1 MTPDAP
7 KRTFFRRLFRILP
20 KLRQWLRTRA
30 LYRKAD
36 YLEAYAAHTD
46 MRVQQDPHS
55 AIGGKWEAMGKLQ
68 FDFLVRQGLQAQ
80 HSLLDI
86 GCGTLRGG
94 RHFIRHLDAGNYT
107 GLDISPGALDSA
119 RSLVK
124 AEGLESKRPMLV
136 LSEGRNLRFEEFLGH
151 KFDYLLAQSVFT
163 HLLPE
168 HISECFAHVGQVM
181 TASSCFFFTFFES
194 PDSEQTSHKDFR
206 YPFSFFEKLAH
217 DNGAQLLRHDSYD
230 HPRQQRMV
238 CFTLKS

>member
-136 LSEGRNLRFEEFLGH
+136 LSEGRNLRFEELYWFSVKRNMSWLR
-151 KFDYLLAQSVFT
+151 LAVVWDARAASVA
-163 HLLPE
+163 LWGPPRLR
-168 HISECFAHVGQVM
+168 
-181 TASSCFFFTFFES
+181 AS
-194 PDSEQTSHKDFR
+194 P
-206 YPFSFFEKLAH
+206 
-217 DNGAQLLRHDSYD
+217 
-230 HPRQQRMV
+230 
-238 CFTLKS
+238 